1 MALQENAIFI
11 IDTIAKKIEGLL
23 YRHGFDKKIRTSDE
37 SIFAEKLFYQHEKF
51 ELEVVACVHPHD
63 YPYSLSVRFVNKI
76 PYNYEYIDL
85 LDLIRLLGKKHIS
98 KEYAL
103 LIATDQQIES
113 TITLVYELL
122 QYILEENL
130 LQQWSKILSKK

>member
-1 MALQENAIFI
+1 M
-11 IDTIAKKIEGLL
+11 
-23 YRHGFDKKIRTSDE
+23 YRHGFDKKIRTPDE
-37 SIFAEKLFYQHEKF
+37 SILAEKLFYQQEKF
-51 ELEVVACVHPHD
+51 ELEIVACVHPHD

-76 PYNYEYIDL
+76 PYNYEYVDI

-130 LQQWSKILSKK
+130 LQQWSKMPGKK